1 MWNCDL
7 YKKFSF
13 EQTDRLKSIFNFHCH
28 CHYYCVAA
36 SSQILHSST
45 GRDVKAEKSAKEEKS
60 IKGDS
65 EERTIELLRRLLF
78 FLSFSRSL
86 LSISYC
92 RLTGSA

>member
-1 MWNCDL
+1 MIFTRN
-7 YKKFSF
+7 F
-13 EQTDRLKSIFNFHCH
+13 RLSKPTGLNQSLTFTATATTT
-28 CHYYCVAA
+28 VAA